1 MKAGIVGAGALG
13 SLFAHYLDEQLIDFV
28 IYENNNETV
37 NEISQNG
44 LTLIKGSTTRT
55 INPSISASPEIL
67 SEAEII
73 FIFVKS
79 YSTEEAVKSIS
90 GHIKNNCII
99 VSLQNGLGNIEQI
112 KNFIDPRAIVYGTT
126 TMGAAKQSLSTVI
139 SGGPGIINIG
149 GDDKSNVL
157 KTHHVLNSAGL
168 NSYIVE
174 NPDFYLWHKAVIN
187 SGINPLAAIL
197 NITNGEIRT
206 NKFASMLQENI
217 IRESVES
224 AAANNIKMDF
234 IEILNT
240 ARDVCEKTSVNRC
253 SMLQDI
259 TSGRKTEIESI
270 NGKIIEF
277 GESKGASLP
286 CNRSLYLLIKAK
298 EETALLQNAS
308 CR

>member
-1 MKAGIVGAGALG
+1 
-13 SLFAHYLDEQLIDFV
+13 
-28 IYENNNETV
+28 
-37 NEISQNG
+37 
-44 LTLIKGSTTRT
+44 
-55 INPSISASPEIL
+55 
-67 SEAEII
+67 
-73 FIFVKS
+73 
-79 YSTEEAVKSIS
+79 
-90 GHIKNNCII
+90 
-99 VSLQNGLGNIEQI
+99 
-112 KNFIDPRAIVYGTT
+112 
-126 TMGAAKQSLSTVI
+126 MGAAKQSLSTVI

-187 SGINPLAAIL
+187 SGINPIAAIL